1 MSNIWEKFRYNVV
14 IHFDCDDGSS
24 CFKYITSLEE
34 HSTFKMYTID
44 EMNTLGLKPLKFT
57 KTRGIDM
64 LNRVTLNGYCAF
76 IKTDLNFD

>member
-14 IHFDCDDGSS
+14 IYFENDK

-44 EMNTLGLKPLKFT
+44 EMDTLCLKPLKFT
-57 KTRGIDM
+57 KTRAIDM
-64 LNRVTLNGYCAF
+64 LNRVTLNGYLAF
-76 IKTDLNFD
+76 IKTDLYFD